1 MLKKG
6 EDKRKPSDYLLS
18 VISTNVKHH
27 RKEKGLSQ
35 EKLGELCNFH
45 PTFISLIERSQRNI
59 TISTLEI
66 LANALEI
73 EIHKILQAPSNQAS
87 I

>member
-1 MLKKG
+1 MLKKC
-6 EDKRKPSDYLLS
+6 EVKRKPSDKLLK
-18 VISTNVKHH
+18 VISTNVKYY

-73 EIHKILQAPSNQAS
+73 EVHQILIAPLNK
-87 I
+87 